1 MVNKSRLALFCKR
14 KQKYQNGNIHR
25 KLTVL
30 TSVILSCSNT
40 HYSLSKQLYRSTR
53 GRGIELP
60 FKALAIAWPA
70 SKPLGP
76 LYRRA
81 SSGPIRLRCSGNE
94 LHTSKL
100 RRATERQ
107 QPLKSQTTLQI
118 CNRTK
123 NAIKELDPAAASQ
136 NITRFQDEWLPRNM
150 PRNPSPRD
158 CARYTGR
165 ALPHHAVT
173 IRIVAR
179 YF

>member
-1 MVNKSRLALFCKR
+1 M
-14 KQKYQNGNIHR
+14 
-25 KLTVL
+25 
-30 TSVILSCSNT
+30 
-40 HYSLSKQLYRSTR
+40 
-53 GRGIELP
+53 P

-150 PRNPSPRD
+150 PRNPSPRGRSLGPRHRSAPRPKTPNPKPED
-158 CARYTGR
+158 ARRAVHRKPLPRAAREGGPPRPAAAAAPGR
-165 ALPHHAVT
+165 ERRAPQVL
-173 IRIVAR
+173 RR
-179 YF
+179 YAAQLHQGRGGGPDGAG

>member
-1 MVNKSRLALFCKR
+1 MNIAVLILLL
-14 KQKYQNGNIHR
+14 NGNIHR
-25 KLTVL
+25 RLTVL
-30 TSVILSCSNT
+30 TYVILSYSNIQ
-40 HYSLSKQLYRSTR
+40 YSLSKQLIVPR
-53 GRGIELP
+53 GVELP

-81 SSGPIRLRCSGNE
+81 SSGPIRLRCSGNK

-100 RRATERQ
+100 RCATERQ

-136 NITRFQDEWLPRNM
+136 NITRFQDEWLPRNI
-150 PRNPSPRD
+150 PRNPSSRD